1 MDMADTSI
9 KLDDKFNIKKSNVLL
24 NGTQG
29 LVRLMLGQKLRDEKQ
44 GLNTAGFVTGYR
56 GSPLGAVDFQMRR
69 ASKELLASNIKFKEA
84 LNEDLATTAL
94 WGAQQAEL
102 RGEGLYDGVFGLWY
116 GKGPGVDRSGDA
128 MRHANMA
135 GSSVNGGVLMAMGDD
150 HSGESSTVLHQSDLA
165 MIDAGMPILS
175 PAGVQEILDYG
186 YYGFALSRYSGLWVG
201 LKTMKDTIEV
211 TSVVDGDPF
220 RMRFKNPKTK
230 PGADNLNIRLVDTPA
245 AQEKRLLSDKKIA
258 AEEFARINRIDKI
271 GLPKGSSKIGLVA
284 AGKNWLDLIHSLSL
298 LGINELEAK
307 ALGITSYKIVQTWPI
322 DRQSLLEWADQLDLI
337 IVIEEKRKIIET
349 QIKDAL
355 FSVAS
360 KTRVYGGHKNGENLF
375 FDHGV
380 LDPLEIA
387 SELGQIFKEEGCSN
401 NSLELGLK
409 KIIEVQSADNAPD
422 LAERLPYFC
431 AGCPHN
437 SSTVV
442 PEGSRAYA
450 GIGCHYMAQWMD
462 RDTLGFTH
470 MGGEGAN
477 WIGESLFSKR
487 GHVFQNIGD
496 GTYNHSGIQAIRAA
510 VAANTDIT
518 YKILFNDAVAMTG
531 GQGNDGQLTA
541 ARIVNELLAIGIENT
556 VLVYDDKEDLSLS
569 AFPPKIEKFDRTK
582 LNYVQEKLSKIKGVT
597 AIVYVQTCA
606 AEKRRR
612 RKRGLFP
619 DPNKRL
625 FINTDICEGCGDCG
639 VQSNCVAVTPI
650 ETELGRKREI
660 DQSNCNKDFSCLN
673 GFCPS
678 FVSLEG
684 ASVKKSEQTD
694 FVLPT
699 LKRPEI
705 PSIDGSHNIV
715 VTGVGGSGVV
725 TIGALIAQAAQID
738 GLGAGMMEMAG
749 LAQKGGAV
757 HIHCRLAKSPNE
769 ISAIR
774 VTMGECDAL
783 IGGDLVVSSGS
794 KCLNLTATGRTKAVV
809 NSDQIV
815 TGEFTRNT
823 EFEVP
828 NDQLIVSMEAKLK
841 EGLSLLNSS
850 KIATKLLGD
859 SIYSNML
866 ILGASWQKGLL
877 PLSHEALSHAIKLN
891 GAFVDQNLRA
901 FEIGRWAAL
910 YPDDANKMISSPIV
924 YLKDSLSDRIDYR
937 KKHLEVFQGK
947 TLSKKYIDVIDSF
960 EDKEIKEVVA
970 INYHKVLAYK
980 DEYEVARLHLG
991 TRQKV
996 AEKFENVKKIKF
1008 HLAPPLISK
1017 EGKNGRA
1024 KKIEFGEFTIHIF
1037 KILAWLKWLRGT
1049 KFDIF
1054 SYSKDRRLDLDLI
1067 KEYQYDLEFV
1077 KKVNLDKDKELILE
1091 LLNLPASIKGF
1102 GIVRR
1107 KNYEAV
1113 SIQRKNLL
1121 KKISNSSEI
1130 LGHAAE

>member
-1 MDMADTSI
+1 MAKTSI
-9 KLDDKFNIKKSNVLL
+9 KLGDKFNLLKSNVLL

-29 LVRLMLGQKLRDEKQ
+29 LVRLMLGQKQRDEKL

-69 ASKELLASNIKFKEA
+69 ASKELAASNIQFKEA
-84 LNEDLATTAL
+84 LNEDLAATAL
-94 WGAQQAEL
+94 WGSQQAEL

-135 GSSVNGGVLMAMGDD
+135 GSSLNGGVLMAMGDD
-150 HSGESSTVLHQSDLA
+150 HTGESSTVLHQSDLA

-211 TSVVDGDPF
+211 TSVVDGDPL
-220 RMRFKNPKTK
+220 RMKFKVPKTK
-230 PGADNLNIRLVDTPA
+230 SGTDHLNIRLVDTPA
-245 AQEKRLLSDKKIA
+245 DQEKRLFNDKKAA
-258 AEEFARINRIDKI
+258 AEEFARANKIDKI
-271 GLPKGSSKIGLVA
+271 VLPNLKSKIGLVA
-284 AGKNWLDLIHSLSL
+284 AGKNWLDLIHALSL
-298 LGINELEAK
+298 LGINENEAK

-322 DRQSLLEWADQLDLI
+322 DRKSLLEWADQLDVI
-337 IVIEEKRKIIET
+337 IVVEEKRKIVET

-355 FSVAS
+355 FSISS
-360 KTRVYGGHKNGENLF
+360 KTRVYGGHKNDDKLF

-380 LDPLEIA
+380 LDPLDIA
-387 SELGQIFKEEGCSN
+387 AALGQIFKEEGCSN
-401 NSLELGLK
+401 NSLELSMK
-409 KIIEVQSADNAPD
+409 KIRQVQSADNAPD

-442 PEGSRAYA
+442 PDGSRAYA

-462 RDTLGFTH
+462 RETLGFTH

-487 GHVFQNIGD
+487 EHVFQNIGD

-531 GQGNDGQLTA
+531 GQGNDGQLSA
-541 ARIVNELLAIGIENT
+541 IRVVNELLAIGIKNT
-556 VLVYDDKEDLSLS
+556 VLVYDDKEDLSLTS
-569 AFPPKIEKFDRTK
+569 FPPAVEKVDRSK
-582 LNYVQEKLSKIKGVT
+582 LNDIQVKLSKIKGVT

-619 DPNKRL
+619 DPDKRL

-639 VQSNCVAVTPI
+639 VQSNCVAVTPV

-684 ASVKKSEQTD
+684 AVVRKSEKKD
-694 FVLPT
+694 FKLPALVSPKLPT
-699 LKRPEI
+699 
-705 PSIDGSHNIV
+705 IDGTHNIV

-738 GLGAGMMEMAG
+738 DLGAGMMEMAG

-757 HIHCRLAKSPNE
+757 HIHCRLSKSPDD

-794 KCLNLTATGRTKAVV
+794 KCLNLTANGRTKAVV

-823 EFEVP
+823 DFEIP

-841 EGLSLLNSS
+841 DGLSLLNSS
-850 KIATKLLGD
+850 KLATKLMGD
-859 SIYSNML
+859 TIYSNII

-877 PLSHEALSHAIKLN
+877 PLSHEAISHAIKLN
-891 GAFVDQNLRA
+891 GAFVEQNLRA

-910 YPDDANKMISSPIV
+910 FPNDANKIV
-924 YLKDSLSDRIDYR
+924 INSVVQMDPSLSDRIDFR
-937 KKHLEVFQGK
+937 SNHLEAFQGK
-947 TLSKKYIDVIDSF
+947 SLSKKFTDMIETF
-960 EDKEIKEVVA
+960 ENTEIKEAVA
-970 INYHKVLAYK
+970 VNYHKVLTYK
-980 DEYEVARLHLG
+980 DEYEIARLHLG
-991 TRQKV
+991 TYKKV
-996 AEKFENVKKIKF
+996 ADKFENVKKIKF
-1008 HLAPPLISK
+1008 YLAPPIFSK
-1017 EGKNGRA
+1017 EDKDGRA
-1024 KKIEFGEFTIHIF
+1024 KKIEFGGYVIYLF

-1054 SYSKDRRLDLDLI
+1054 SYFKDRQLERKLIEDYQDDLRFI
-1067 KEYQYDLEFV
+1067 KTIDF
-1077 KKVNLDKDKELILE
+1077 DKQKETILE
-1091 LLNLPASIKGF
+1091 LLNLPSSIKGF
-1102 GIVRR
+1102 GVVKR
-1107 KNYEAV
+1107 KNFQAASV
-1113 SIQRKNLL
+1113 QRKNLL
-1121 KKISNSSEI
+1121 IKLKASDEAVN
-1130 LGHAAE
+1130 HAAE

>member
-1 MDMADTSI
+1 MTNTSI
-9 KLDDKFNIKKSNVLL
+9 KLDDKFNLLKSNVLL

-29 LVRLMLGQKLRDEKQ
+29 LVRLMLGQKQRDEKL

-69 ASKELLASNIKFKEA
+69 ASKELADSNIQFKEA

-94 WGAQQAEL
+94 WGSQQAEL

-135 GSSVNGGVLMAMGDD
+135 GSSLNGGVLMAMGDD
-150 HSGESSTVLHQSDLA
+150 HTGESSTVLHQSDLA

-211 TSVVDGDPF
+211 TSVVDGDPL
-220 RMRFKNPKTK
+220 RMKFKVPKTRS
-230 PGADNLNIRLVDTPA
+230 GTDHLNIRLVDTPA
-245 AQEKRLLSDKKIA
+245 DQERRLFNDKKAA
-258 AEEFARINRIDKI
+258 AEEFARANKIDKI
-271 GLPKGSSKIGLVA
+271 VLPNLKSKIGLVA
-284 AGKNWLDLIHSLSL
+284 AGKNWLDLIHALSL
-298 LGINELEAK
+298 LGINENEAK

-322 DRQSLLEWADQLDLI
+322 DRKSLLEWADQLDVI
-337 IVIEEKRKIIET
+337 IVVEEKRKIVET

-355 FSVAS
+355 FSISS
-360 KTRVYGGHKNGENLF
+360 KTRVYGGHKNDDKLF

-380 LDPLEIA
+380 LDPLDIA
-387 SELGQIFKEEGCSN
+387 AALGQIFKEEGCSN
-401 NSLELGLK
+401 NSLELSMK
-409 KIIEVQSADNAPD
+409 KIRQVQSTDNAPD

-437 SSTVV
+437 RSTVV
-442 PEGSRAYA
+442 PDGSRAYA

-462 RDTLGFTH
+462 RETLGFTH

-487 GHVFQNIGD
+487 EHVFQNIGD

-531 GQGNDGQLTA
+531 GQGNDGQLSA
-541 ARIVNELLAIGIENT
+541 IRVVNELLAIGIKNT
-556 VLVYDDKEDLSLS
+556 VLVYDDKEDLSLTS
-569 AFPPKIEKFDRTK
+569 FPPAVEKVDRSK
-582 LNYVQEKLSKIKGVT
+582 LNDIQVKLSKIRGVT

-619 DPNKRL
+619 DPDKRL

-639 VQSNCVAVTPI
+639 VQSNCVAVTPV

-684 ASVKKSEQTD
+684 AVVRKSEKKD
-694 FVLPT
+694 FKLPT
-699 LKRPEI
+699 LVSPKLPT
-705 PSIDGSHNIV
+705 IDGTHNIV

-725 TIGALIAQAAQID
+725 IIGALIAQAAQID

-757 HIHCRLAKSPNE
+757 HIHCRLSKSPDD

-794 KCLNLTATGRTKAVV
+794 KCLNLTANGRTKAVV

-823 EFEVP
+823 DFEIP

-841 EGLSLLNSS
+841 DGLSLLNSS
-850 KIATKLLGD
+850 KLATKLMGD
-859 SIYSNML
+859 TIYSNII

-877 PLSHEALSHAIKLN
+877 PLSHEAILHAIKLN
-891 GAFVDQNLRA
+891 GAYVEQNLQA

-910 YPDDANKMISSPIV
+910 FPNDANKIV
-924 YLKDSLSDRIDYR
+924 INSVVQMDTSLSDRIDFR
-937 KKHLEVFQGK
+937 SKHLEAFQGK
-947 TLSKKYIDVIDSF
+947 SLSKKFIDMIDSF
-960 EDKEIKEVVA
+960 ENPEIKEAVA
-970 INYHKVLAYK
+970 VNYHKVLTYK
-980 DEYEVARLHLG
+980 DEYEIARLHLG
-991 TRQKV
+991 TYKKV
-996 AEKFENVKKIKF
+996 ADKFENVKKIKF
-1008 HLAPPLISK
+1008 YLAPPIFSK
-1017 EGKNGRA
+1017 EDKDGRS
-1024 KKIEFGEFTIHIF
+1024 KKIEFGSYVIYLF

-1054 SYSKDRRLDLDLI
+1054 SYFKDRQLERKLIEDYQDDLRFI
-1067 KEYQYDLEFV
+1067 KTIDF
-1077 KKVNLDKDKELILE
+1077 DKQKEAILE
-1091 LLNLPASIKGF
+1091 LLNLPSSIKGF
-1102 GIVRR
+1102 GVVKR
-1107 KNYEAV
+1107 KNFQAASV
-1113 SIQRKNLL
+1113 QRKNLL
-1121 KKISNSSEI
+1121 IKLKASDEAVN
-1130 LGHAAE
+1130 HAAE

>member
-1 MDMADTSI
+1 MDMPNTSI
-9 KLDDKFNIKKSNVLL
+9 SLDDKFNIKKSNVLL
-24 NGTQG
+24 NGTQA
-29 LVRLMLGQKLRDEKQ
+29 LVRLMLGQKQRDERQ

-69 ASKELLASNIKFKEA
+69 ASKELVASKIQFKEA

-150 HSGESSTVLHQSDLA
+150 HSGESSTVLHQSDFA

-220 RMRFKNPKTK
+220 RMEFKNPETK
-230 PGADNLNIRLVDTPA
+230 SASDNLNIRLVDTPA
-245 AQEKRLLSDKKIA
+245 DQEKRLLSDKKTA
-258 AEEFARINRIDKI
+258 AEEFARLNRIDKI
-271 GLPKGSSKIGLVA
+271 GLPKCNSKIGLVA
-284 AGKNWLDLIHSLSL
+284 AGKNWLDLIHALSL
-298 LGINELEAK
+298 LGIDETEAN

-337 IVIEEKRKIIET
+337 IVIEEKRKIVET

-355 FSVAS
+355 FSIES
-360 KTRVYGGHKNGENLF
+360 KTRVYGGHKNDENLF

-380 LDPLEIA
+380 LDPLDIA
-387 SELGQIFKEEGCSN
+387 SALGQIFKEEGCSN
-401 NSLELGLK
+401 DTLELGLK
-409 KIIEVQSADNAPD
+409 KIIKVQSADNAPD

-437 SSTVV
+437 SSTIV

-462 RDTLGFTH
+462 RETLGFTH

-487 GHVFQNIGD
+487 DHVFQNIGD

-531 GQGNDGQLTA
+531 GQGNDGQLSA
-541 ARIVNELLAIGIENT
+541 VRIVNELLAIGIENT

-569 AFPPKIEKFDRTK
+569 SFPSQIEKVDRTK
-582 LNYVQEKLSKIKGVT
+582 LNDVQEKLSKIKGVT

-619 DPNKRL
+619 DPDKRL

-639 VQSNCVAVTPI
+639 VQSNCVAITPI

-678 FVSLEG
+678 FVSVEG

-694 FVLPT
+694 FALPT
-699 LKRPEI
+699 LEKPEL
-705 PSIDGSHNIV
+705 PSINGTHNIV

-794 KCLNLTATGRTKAVV
+794 KCLNLTANGRTKAVV

-850 KIATKLLGD
+850 KIATKLMGD

-866 ILGASWQKGLL
+866 LLGASWQQGLL
-877 PLSHEALSHAIKLN
+877 PLSHDALIHAIKLN
-891 GAFVDQNLRA
+891 GAFVEQNLRA

-910 YPDDANKMISSPIV
+910 FPDDANKMISNPIV
-924 YLKDSLSDRIDYR
+924 NLKKSLSDRIDFRTKTFRIFPR
-937 KKHLEVFQGK
+937 KI
-947 TLSKKYIDVIDSF
+947 TF
-960 EDKEIKEVVA
+960 E
-970 INYHKVLAYK
+970 KVY
-980 DEYEVARLHLG
+980 
-991 TRQKV
+991 
-996 AEKFENVKKIKF
+996 
-1008 HLAPPLISK
+1008 
-1017 EGKNGRA
+1017 
-1024 KKIEFGEFTIHIF
+1024 
-1037 KILAWLKWLRGT
+1037 
-1049 KFDIF
+1049 
-1054 SYSKDRRLDLDLI
+1054 
-1067 KEYQYDLEFV
+1067 
-1077 KKVNLDKDKELILE
+1077 
-1091 LLNLPASIKGF
+1091 
-1102 GIVRR
+1102 
-1107 KNYEAV
+1107 
-1113 SIQRKNLL
+1113 
-1121 KKISNSSEI
+1121 
-1130 LGHAAE
+1130 

>member
-1 MDMADTSI
+1 MTNTSI
-9 KLDDKFNIKKSNVLL
+9 KLDDKFNLLKSNVLL

-29 LVRLMLGQKLRDEKQ
+29 LVRLMLGQKQRDEKL

-69 ASKELLASNIKFKEA
+69 ASKELADSNIQFKEA

-94 WGAQQAEL
+94 WGSQQAEL

-135 GSSVNGGVLMAMGDD
+135 GSSLNGGVLMAMGDD
-150 HSGESSTVLHQSDLA
+150 HTGESSTVLHQSDLA

-175 PAGVQEILDYG
+175 PAGVKEILDYG

-211 TSVVDGDPF
+211 TSVVDGDPL
-220 RMRFKNPKTK
+220 RMKFKVPKTK
-230 PGADNLNIRLVDTPA
+230 SGTDHLNIRLVDTPA
-245 AQEKRLLSDKKIA
+245 DQEKRLFNDKKAA
-258 AEEFARINRIDKI
+258 AEEFARANKIDKI
-271 GLPKGSSKIGLVA
+271 VLPNLKSKIGLVA
-284 AGKNWLDLIHSLSL
+284 AGKNWLDLIHALSL
-298 LGINELEAK
+298 LGINENEAK

-322 DRQSLLEWADQLDLI
+322 DRKSLLEWADQLDVI
-337 IVIEEKRKIIET
+337 IVVEEKRKIVET

-355 FSVAS
+355 FSISS
-360 KTRVYGGHKNGENLF
+360 KTRVYGGHKNDDKLF

-380 LDPLEIA
+380 LDPLDIA
-387 SELGQIFKEEGCSN
+387 AALGQIFKEEGCSN
-401 NSLELGLK
+401 NSLELSMK
-409 KIIEVQSADNAPD
+409 KIRQVQSADNAPD

-442 PEGSRAYA
+442 PDGSRAYA

-462 RDTLGFTH
+462 RETLGFTH

-487 GHVFQNIGD
+487 EHVFQNIGD

-531 GQGNDGQLTA
+531 GQGNDGQLSA
-541 ARIVNELLAIGIENT
+541 IRVVNELLAIGIKNT
-556 VLVYDDKEDLSLS
+556 VLVYDDKEDLSLTS
-569 AFPPKIEKFDRTK
+569 FPPAVEKVDRSK
-582 LNYVQEKLSKIKGVT
+582 LNDIQVKLSKIKGVT

-619 DPNKRL
+619 DPDKRL

-639 VQSNCVAVTPI
+639 VQSNCVAVTPV

-684 ASVKKSEQTD
+684 AVVRKSEKKD
-694 FVLPT
+694 FKLPMLVSPKLPT
-699 LKRPEI
+699 
-705 PSIDGSHNIV
+705 IDGTHNIV

-757 HIHCRLAKSPNE
+757 HIHCRLSKSPDD

-794 KCLNLTATGRTKAVV
+794 KCLNLTANGRTKAVV

-823 EFEVP
+823 DFEIP

-841 EGLSLLNSS
+841 DGLSLLNSS
-850 KIATKLLGD
+850 KLATKLMGD
-859 SIYSNML
+859 TIYSNII

-877 PLSHEALSHAIKLN
+877 PLSHEAISHAIKLN
-891 GAFVDQNLRA
+891 GAFVEQNLRA

-910 YPDDANKMISSPIV
+910 FPNDANKIV
-924 YLKDSLSDRIDYR
+924 INSVVQMDPSLSDRIDFR
-937 KKHLEVFQGK
+937 SNHLEAFQGK
-947 TLSKKYIDVIDSF
+947 SLSKKFTDMIETF
-960 EDKEIKEVVA
+960 ENTEIKEAVA
-970 INYHKVLAYK
+970 VNYHKVLTYK
-980 DEYEVARLHLG
+980 DEYEIARLHLG
-991 TRQKV
+991 TYKKV
-996 AEKFENVKKIKF
+996 ADKFENVRKIKF
-1008 HLAPPLISK
+1008 HLAPPILSK
-1017 EGKNGRA
+1017 EDKNGRA
-1024 KKIEFGEFTIHIF
+1024 KKIEFGSYVIFLF

-1054 SYSKDRRLDLDLI
+1054 SYFKDRQLERKLIEDYQDDLRFI
-1067 KEYQYDLEFV
+1067 KTIDF
-1077 KKVNLDKDKELILE
+1077 DKQKETILE
-1091 LLNLPASIKGF
+1091 LLNLPSSIKGF
-1102 GIVRR
+1102 GVVKR
-1107 KNYEAV
+1107 KNFQAA

-1121 KKISNSSEI
+1121 IKLKASDEAVN
-1130 LGHAAE
+1130 HAAE

>member
-1 MDMADTSI
+1 MDMANTSI

-29 LVRLMLGQKLRDEKQ
+29 LVRLMLGQKQRDEKQ

-69 ASKELLASNIKFKEA
+69 ASKELLASNIEFKEA

-220 RMRFKNPKTK
+220 RMEFKTPETK
-230 PGADNLNIRLVDTPA
+230 SASENLNIRLVDTPVD
-245 AQEKRLLSDKKIA
+245 QEKRLLSDKKIA
-258 AEEFARINRIDKI
+258 AEEFARINRIDKV
-271 GLPKGSSKIGLVA
+271 GLPKLNSKIGLVA
-284 AGKNWLDLIHSLSL
+284 AGKNWLDLIHALSL
-298 LGINELEAK
+298 LGIDESEAK

-360 KTRVYGGHKNGENLF
+360 KTRVYGGNKNDENLF

-380 LDPLEIA
+380 LDPLDIA
-387 SELGQIFKEEGCSN
+387 SALGQIFKEEGCSN
-401 NSLELGLK
+401 NALELGLR
-409 KIIEVQSADNAPD
+409 KIIEVQSVDNAPD

-437 SSTVV
+437 SSTIV

-462 RDTLGFTH
+462 RETLGFTH

-487 GHVFQNIGD
+487 DHVFQNIGD

-531 GQGNDGQLTA
+531 GQGNDGQLSA
-541 ARIVNELLAIGIENT
+541 VRIVNELLAIGIENT

-569 AFPPKIEKFDRTK
+569 SFPSQIEKVDRTQ
-582 LNYVQEKLSKIKGVT
+582 LIDVQKKLSKIKGVT

-612 RKRGLFP
+612 RK
-619 DPNKRL
+619 
-625 FINTDICEGCGDCG
+625 
-639 VQSNCVAVTPI
+639 
-650 ETELGRKREI
+650 
-660 DQSNCNKDFSCLN
+660 
-673 GFCPS
+673 
-678 FVSLEG
+678 
-684 ASVKKSEQTD
+684 
-694 FVLPT
+694 
-699 LKRPEI
+699 
-705 PSIDGSHNIV
+705 
-715 VTGVGGSGVV
+715 
-725 TIGALIAQAAQID
+725 
-738 GLGAGMMEMAG
+738 
-749 LAQKGGAV
+749 
-757 HIHCRLAKSPNE
+757 
-769 ISAIR
+769 
-774 VTMGECDAL
+774 
-783 IGGDLVVSSGS
+783 
-794 KCLNLTATGRTKAVV
+794 
-809 NSDQIV
+809 
-815 TGEFTRNT
+815 
-823 EFEVP
+823 
-828 NDQLIVSMEAKLK
+828 
-841 EGLSLLNSS
+841 LSL
-850 KIATKLLGD
+850 
-859 SIYSNML
+859 
-866 ILGASWQKGLL
+866 
-877 PLSHEALSHAIKLN
+877 
-891 GAFVDQNLRA
+891 
-901 FEIGRWAAL
+901 
-910 YPDDANKMISSPIV
+910 
-924 YLKDSLSDRIDYR
+924 
-937 KKHLEVFQGK
+937 
-947 TLSKKYIDVIDSF
+947 
-960 EDKEIKEVVA
+960 
-970 INYHKVLAYK
+970 
-980 DEYEVARLHLG
+980 
-991 TRQKV
+991 
-996 AEKFENVKKIKF
+996 
-1008 HLAPPLISK
+1008 
-1017 EGKNGRA
+1017 
-1024 KKIEFGEFTIHIF
+1024 IHI
-1037 KILAWLKWLRGT
+1037 
-1049 KFDIF
+1049 
-1054 SYSKDRRLDLDLI
+1054 
-1067 KEYQYDLEFV
+1067 
-1077 KKVNLDKDKELILE
+1077 
-1091 LLNLPASIKGF
+1091 
-1102 GIVRR
+1102 
-1107 KNYEAV
+1107 
-1113 SIQRKNLL
+1113 
-1121 KKISNSSEI
+1121 
-1130 LGHAAE
+1130 